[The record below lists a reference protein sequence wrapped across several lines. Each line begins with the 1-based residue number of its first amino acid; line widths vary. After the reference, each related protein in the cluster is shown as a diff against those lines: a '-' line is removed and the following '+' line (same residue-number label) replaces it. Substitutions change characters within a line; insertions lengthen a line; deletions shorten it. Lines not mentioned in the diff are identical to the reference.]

1 MPRAWAPFTEPP
13 NTPTGW
19 LGTKGAA
26 DISELIPAY
35 RASDLEDDH
44 HTILNNHDFNALQNK
59 LVLYCYVHY
68 ELESLKI

>member
-1 MPRAWAPFTEPP
+1 MLQALSTEHA

-19 LGTKGAA
+19 LGTKRAV

-35 RASDLEDDH
+35 RVSDLKNDH
-44 HTILNNHDFNALQNK
+44 HMILNNHVFNALQNK
-59 LVLYCYVHY
+59 LVLYRYVHY